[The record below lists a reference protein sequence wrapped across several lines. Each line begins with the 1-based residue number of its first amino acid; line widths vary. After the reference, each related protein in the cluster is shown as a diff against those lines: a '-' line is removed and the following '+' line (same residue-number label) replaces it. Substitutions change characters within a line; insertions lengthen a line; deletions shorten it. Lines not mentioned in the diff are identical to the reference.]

1 MPTLSPISPAH
12 PPAPA
17 PAVPTTTITTRP
29 ASPLPPSKLRAPTVA
44 SPVPRPTAPCPL
56 PTASSTDH
64 AAYML
69 DLETQLDAARRVASA
84 VKDDLASAKRTIT
97 ELTTT
102 QQHILAEMDRLA
114 ERSMQLERQ
123 CAQAKAKHARTKER
137 YEHQMM
143 VTAKLQTELDEVVG
157 QVDEWKRLAEDRER
171 EVMDLEQQLD
181 EYRAEASRKL
191 AADRGEGG
199 GATPR
204 RVRRLADVPARSL
217 GDELMQATTAP
228 PPPNSE
234 LDDRLAEATAEVGL
248 LRLEN
253 DQLRQHLVAAQ
264 DAAKSAYED
273 AMRVRPALVA
283 AEAQTDEVEVMPVR
297 GPRYNIETQY
307 DLAEVKRAY
316 REATGADMT
325 LDGVEDEAG
334 EEDGWIDDDSV
345 LDAARRPGVPVPGPE
360 TGVGASAAPSP
371 PGAIVVDGG
380 VPRLWFAAGAV
391 AAASAAELL
400 DITTTSDIGGWFC
413 VVWNRYFN
421 IAFGQ

>member
-1 MPTLSPISPAH
+1 
-12 PPAPA
+12 
-17 PAVPTTTITTRP
+17 
-29 ASPLPPSKLRAPTVA
+29 
-44 SPVPRPTAPCPL
+44 
-56 PTASSTDH
+56 
-64 AAYML
+64 ML
-69 DLETQLDAARRVASA
+69 DLETQLDEARRVATA
-84 VKDDLASAKRTIT
+84 VKDDLATAKRTIT

-143 VTAKLQTELDEVVG
+143 VTAKLQTELDEVAG
-157 QVDEWKRLAEDRER
+157 HVDEWKRLAEDRER

-191 AADRGEGG
+191 AADRGESAGVEPG
-199 GATPR
+199 PR
-204 RVRRLADVPARSL
+204 LVDVPARSL
-217 GDELMQATTAP
+217 GDELMRATTAP
-228 PPPNSE
+228 VNSE
-234 LDDRLAEATAEVGL
+234 VDDRLAEATAEVDR

-283 AEAQTDEVEVMPVR
+283 AEAQTDEVEVMPLR

-325 LDGVEDEAG
+325 LDGVEDDEGG
-334 EEDGWIDDDSV
+334 EEG
-345 LDAARRPGVPVPGPE
+345 
-360 TGVGASAAPSP
+360 
-371 PGAIVVDGG
+371 
-380 VPRLWFAAGAV
+380 
-391 AAASAAELL
+391 
-400 DITTTSDIGGWFC
+400 
-413 VVWNRYFN
+413 
-421 IAFGQ
+421 